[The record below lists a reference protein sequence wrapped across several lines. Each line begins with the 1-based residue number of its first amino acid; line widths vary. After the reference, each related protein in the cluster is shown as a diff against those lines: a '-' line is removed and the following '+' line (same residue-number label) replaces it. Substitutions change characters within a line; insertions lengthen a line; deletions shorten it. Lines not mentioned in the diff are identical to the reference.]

1 MTRRRFLTGAATLAV
16 GLVAGRAVADTYTFE
31 ILRTTRRLARLRA
44 PLRVAFLADLHH
56 GIYIRRDSV
65 ARWVDAA
72 NAQAPDLTLLG
83 GDLVDKTSGGARI
96 DDLLEELA
104 RLRAPLGVYAAW
116 GNHDHARFRGTRG
129 FEQALRDAGITMLR
143 NRGLSVRD
151 DLFVAGLDDER
162 SGRPDMRAALR
173 ERPAE
178 RACLLV
184 SHNPDA
190 LPGVPADVDLTLCGH
205 THGGQIRIPGIGA
218 IITSSRYGRRFVEGW
233 VDGPALGYVS
243 RGLGFSLVPL
253 RVDCPAE
260 LTILD
265 LTP

>member
-1 MTRRRFLTGAATLAV
+1 MTRRRFLTGAVTLAV

-31 ILRTTRRLARLRA
+31 TLRTTRRLPRLRT

-56 GIYIRRDSV
+56 GIYIRSDSV

-72 NAQAPDLTLLG
+72 NADAPDLILLG
-83 GDLVDKTSGGARI
+83 GDLVDRTPGGHI
-96 DDLLEELA
+96 DDLMRELA
-104 RLRAPLGVYAAW
+104 RLRAPLGVYATW
-116 GNHDHARFRGTRG
+116 GNHDHARFSGTRG
-129 FEQALRDAGITMLR
+129 FEETLRSAGVDMLR

-151 DLFVAGLDDER
+151 DLFVAGLDDYR
-162 SGRPDMRAALR
+162 TGRPDIPAALR
-173 ERPAE
+173 ERPAD

-190 LPGVPADVDLTLCGH
+190 LPHVPVDVDLTLCGH

-218 IITSSRYGRRFVEGW
+218 IVTSSRYGRRFVEGW

-243 RGLGFSLVPL
+243 RGLGFSLIPL

-265 LTP
+265 VTP